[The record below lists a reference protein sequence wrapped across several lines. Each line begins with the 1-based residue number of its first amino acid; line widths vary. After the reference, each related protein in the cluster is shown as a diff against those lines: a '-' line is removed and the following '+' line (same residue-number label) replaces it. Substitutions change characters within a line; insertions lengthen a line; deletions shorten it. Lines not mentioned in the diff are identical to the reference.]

1 MLEPTLES
9 DRVCSTC
16 SPGQHRY
23 PGGDSCTQVDSAD
36 LDIVVPGEN
45 FACALRAGQIEC
57 WGRERGFK
65 HVVELTGDYDML
77 EIEDDVACGR
87 RVDTRQLE
95 CVGSTARESDQGFPS
110 EPVRAVSLGDGRFC
124 AILDNTNLLRCWS
137 NLSEQGFGTPNAVR
151 LAQSVSVAGLN
162 ACAVPVG
169 GGLAHCWGESA
180 LAPPP
185 VDLVMVAM
193 REAAACGVRSMDSAP
208 ECWGEGRVVDTVV
221 DVPLRD
227 IALTLNAA
235 CGITRDSDELVCWG
249 VSGPAIRDA
258 PYGVAIATLESSETS
273 FCALTAEGRAVCWGD
288 DDDAVASGV
297 PGNPFLRQSFQ
308 SLELGLGACL
318 RTQEGTLRCAGGY
331 ATWDGIRGE
340 SFTDLDVDGSRFC
353 GVSELGDLRC
363 WTNDEE
369 ESASLTGDYRAVAV
383 GGITTCAITTPTGAL
398 ECSGW
403 PNSLVEST
411 PPGRGFVAV
420 EVASRDYACAID
432 GEGLRC
438 FGPQAPE
445 SARFVPGAFRVVSVG
460 DVPCVINESSEVRCF
475 GDASV
480 AKNAPVGSGVVSL
493 AVDGGGGCAV
503 FDTGVLECW
512 SRSAPSSRPFPD
524 DDIRVVAVDGLTRC
538 ALRRDGTL
546 FCWGD
551 TVFGR

>member
-1 MLEPTLES
+1 MTRSTQMTISVLLIHGAGCLEGAGIRGPSDCPPGTRNAVFGNQLTDILGCVPCGPDEPCPTGALDCPLDENYIDAGGFCISHTRCAPDEVEWRAPTVTTDRVCVDCVPDDNGNCVGPRDCQLGVTYEARTEFNTECLPVTSCNSSIQVLEPTLES

-369 ESASLTGDYRAVAV
+369 ESASLTGDYRAVADRK
-383 GGITTCAITTPTGAL
+383 
-398 ECSGW
+398 S
-403 PNSLVEST
+403 
-411 PPGRGFVAV
+411 
-420 EVASRDYACAID
+420 
-432 GEGLRC
+432 
-438 FGPQAPE
+438 
-445 SARFVPGAFRVVSVG
+445 VV
-460 DVPCVINESSEVRCF
+460 
-475 GDASV
+475 
-480 AKNAPVGSGVVSL
+480 
-493 AVDGGGGCAV
+493 
-503 FDTGVLECW
+503 
-512 SRSAPSSRPFPD
+512 
-524 DDIRVVAVDGLTRC
+524 
-538 ALRRDGTL
+538 
-546 FCWGD
+546 
-551 TVFGR
+551 